1 MGRSIAPEEGEVPL
15 RVNGRERHQ
24 HGLDIRPLEVSH
36 HTVIGF
42 FKMGK
47 PCERFV
53 LRFRKNGDF
62 VPLKV
67 AIVPAEFD
75 ERIIACNTLIQ
86 ILAKQGIA
94 LVYRDA
100 ETRAVFRFYA
110 EFFAEF
116 CKVFLHQR
124 VVAVRAVDH
133 CALHNGIPVNPC
145 LHCFFHMCHLLCH
158 SISKFR

>member
-1 MGRSIAPEEGEVPL
+1 MHAVNANEIPETGLVKKIAAHIHKRTSCFLCDTHNGVGIRFVKTVDALHISEPAEDLLWVVSIAPEEGEVTL
-15 RVNGRERHQ
+15 RVNRRERHQ

-67 AIVPAEFD
+67 AIVPTELD
-75 ERIIACNTLIQ
+75 ERIITCNALIQ
-86 ILAKQGIA
+86 ILAKQG
-94 LVYRDA
+94 
-100 ETRAVFRFYA
+100 
-110 EFFAEF
+110 
-116 CKVFLHQR
+116 
-124 VVAVRAVDH
+124 
-133 CALHNGIPVNPC
+133 NSPC
-145 LHCFFHMCHLLCH
+145 LP
-158 SISKFR
+158 